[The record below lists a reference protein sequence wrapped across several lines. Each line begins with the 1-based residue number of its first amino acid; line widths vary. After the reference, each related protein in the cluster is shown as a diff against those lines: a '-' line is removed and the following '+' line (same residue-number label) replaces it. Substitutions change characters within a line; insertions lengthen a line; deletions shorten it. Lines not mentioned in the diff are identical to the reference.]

1 MKLFDL
7 IPSAYAQTAAPAAAP
22 GAADL
27 LQNFAPIILIV
38 VIFYFL
44 MLRPQQQKAKQLR
57 NQLAQL
63 RRGDSVVTSGGII
76 GTVYRVVSDNEI
88 MLEIADGVR
97 ARVVRSTI
105 TGIMSK
111 TEPSDKGDE
120 ANDDAPA
127 PKPARKGKT
136 APAAKLV
143 AVEPIEAE
151 PAAATA
157 TLIPTP
163 TPGPSNPANDGPTG

>member
-7 IPSAYAQTAAPAAAP
+7 VPSAYAQAATPAGSP

-76 GTVYRVVSDNEI
+76 GTVYRVVSDTEI
-88 MLEIADGVR
+88 MLEIAEGVR
-97 ARVVRSTI
+97 ARIVRSTI
-105 TGIMSK
+105 TAILSK
-111 TEPSDKGDE
+111 SEPSDKADE
-120 ANDDAPA
+120 ANDDKPTA
-127 PKPARKGKT
+127 KPARKGKT
-136 APAAKLV
+136 PPAAKLV
-143 AVEPIEAE
+143 AVE
-151 PAAATA
+151 AAAA
-157 TLIPTP
+157 QPAPASETLTP
-163 TPGPSNPANDGPTG
+163 VPPPANDGPAS